1 MIQMAKT
8 KNIIIGKKTFEVRES
23 VPYQIIDIAVR
34 EFDKLDKIDNDER
47 RGIASLNLRNLIMF
61 KMVINPKMDEK
72 YLADEADLDDIE
84 LSFDLLAE
92 VAEAIESRFN
102 SIKKKHPRLF
112 DIKLEGQDKPGLE
125 KIPS

>member
-1 MIQMAKT
+1 MAKT
-8 KNIIIGKKTFEVRES
+8 KNLTIGKKTFEVRES

-61 KMVINPKMDEK
+61 KMVVNPKMDEK

>member
-1 MIQMAKT
+1 MAKT